1 VVHQIKSTRI
11 LIAQWLSTSWMQSL
25 IILVTITLVG
35 TPFPVIASKENLN
48 ASNEP
53 EPLQT
58 EITQKDLK
66 IIEQLVVIAQRN
78 SAQVQETKAE
88 MGLSAFSDVVS
99 VELSPSQTT
108 TNLTLPE
115 VSSVSEH
122 SFSLTVTID
131 PIKLLRSIK
140 KLPIIEAR
148 WNEAKL
154 QKRVAIIKNYVA
166 YLQAHQASKIAAY
179 RMQKLSANRLNSQT
193 TSGGS
198 VNDLENPD
206 YVTAAT
212 QMLSTSTSEQVALE
226 ELAASVGLSLQ
237 TTIAIINGR

>member
-1 VVHQIKSTRI
+1 M
-11 LIAQWLSTSWMQSL
+11 IAQWLSTSWMQSL

>member
-1 VVHQIKSTRI
+1 
-11 LIAQWLSTSWMQSL
+11 M

-35 TPFPVIASKENLN
+35 IPFPVIASKEDLN
-48 ASNEP
+48 GSNEP

-58 EITQKDLK
+58 EITQKDLN
-66 IIEQLVVIAQRN
+66 IIEQLVLIAQRN

-88 MGLSAFSDVVS
+88 MGLSAFSDIVS

-115 VSSVSEH
+115 VSSVSED
-122 SFSLTVTID
+122 SFSLTVTFD
-131 PIKLLRSIK
+131 PIKLVSTIK
-140 KLPIIEAR
+140 KLPVIQAR

-154 QKRVAIIKNYVA
+154 QKRVAIVKNYVA
-166 YLQAHQASKIAAY
+166 YLQARQASKIAAY

-193 TSGGS
+193 TSPGS
-198 VNDLENPD
+198 VDDLANAD
-206 YVTAAT
+206 YVTAVT
-212 QMLSTSTSEQVALE
+212 QMLSTSTNERVALE

-237 TTIAIINGR
+237 KTLAIINGQ

>member
-1 VVHQIKSTRI
+1 VEHQIKSTRRV
-11 LIAQWLSTSWMQSL
+11 IAQWLSTSWIQSL

-35 TPFPVIASKENLN
+35 IPFPVIASKEDLN
-48 ASNEP
+48 GSNEP

-58 EITQKDLK
+58 EITQKDLN
-66 IIEQLVVIAQRN
+66 IIEQLVLIAQRN

-88 MGLSAFSDVVS
+88 MGLSAFSDIVS

-115 VSSVSEH
+115 VSSVSED
-122 SFSLTVTID
+122 SFSLTVTFD
-131 PIKLLRSIK
+131 PIKLVSTIK
-140 KLPIIEAR
+140 KLPVIQAR

-154 QKRVAIIKNYVA
+154 QKRVAIVKNYVA
-166 YLQAHQASKIAAY
+166 YLQARQASKIAAY

-193 TSGGS
+193 TSPGS
-198 VNDLENPD
+198 VDDLANAD
-206 YVTAAT
+206 YVTAVT
-212 QMLSTSTSEQVALE
+212 QMLSTSTNERVALE

-237 TTIAIINGR
+237 KTLAIINGQ

>member
-1 VVHQIKSTRI
+1 
-11 LIAQWLSTSWMQSL
+11 MQSL

>member
-1 VVHQIKSTRI
+1 M
-11 LIAQWLSTSWMQSL
+11 IAQWLSTSWIQSL

-35 TPFPVIASKENLN
+35 IPFPVIASKEDLN
-48 ASNEP
+48 GSNEP

-58 EITQKDLK
+58 EITQKDLN
-66 IIEQLVVIAQRN
+66 IIEQLVLIAQRN

-88 MGLSAFSDVVS
+88 MGLSAFSDIVS

-115 VSSVSEH
+115 VSSVSED
-122 SFSLTVTID
+122 SFSLTVTFD
-131 PIKLLRSIK
+131 PIKLVSTIK
-140 KLPIIEAR
+140 KLPVIQAR

-154 QKRVAIIKNYVA
+154 QKRVAIVKNYVA
-166 YLQAHQASKIAAY
+166 YLQARQAWKIAAY

-193 TSGGS
+193 TSPGS
-198 VNDLENPD
+198 VDDLANAD
-206 YVTAAT
+206 YVTAVT
-212 QMLSTSTSEQVALE
+212 QMLSTSTNERVALE

-237 TTIAIINGR
+237 KTLAIINGQ

>member
-1 VVHQIKSTRI
+1 M
-11 LIAQWLSTSWMQSL
+11 IAQWLSTSWIQSL

-35 TPFPVIASKENLN
+35 IPFPVIASKEDLN
-48 ASNEP
+48 GSNEP

-58 EITQKDLK
+58 EITQKDLN
-66 IIEQLVVIAQRN
+66 IIEQLVLIAQRN

-88 MGLSAFSDVVS
+88 MGLSAFSDIVS

-115 VSSVSEH
+115 VSSVSED
-122 SFSLTVTID
+122 SFSLTVTFD
-131 PIKLLRSIK
+131 PIKLVSTIK
-140 KLPIIEAR
+140 KLPVIQAR

-154 QKRVAIIKNYVA
+154 QKRVAIVKNYVA
-166 YLQAHQASKIAAY
+166 YLQARQASKIAAY

-193 TSGGS
+193 TSPGS
-198 VNDLENPD
+198 VDDLANAD
-206 YVTAAT
+206 YVTAVT
-212 QMLSTSTSEQVALE
+212 QMLSTSTNERVALE

-237 TTIAIINGR
+237 KTLAIINGQ